1 MLITG
6 IKKSISYINKS
17 RIPIFVSIICIYALY
32 LRIMNLYRHTLWVD
46 ELYYLTPL
54 QGTFIEFLKAIP
66 KVEFSSYLSGDLYLF
81 YPFFKIFSYNKWGLA
96 IPSIISTIIGFYIL
110 YLISKRYFKSS
121 WGYFITFG
129 IVCFNATLINHAT
142 EIRTYAFLPTLALAT
157 FYLFQRIADLNF
169 ELNPPKRMTSAI
181 FFILV
186 IWFHIYGILIFFS
199 CLLFTILLKYKEKDF
214 LIYFKNAISF
224 TCIILCFAMPL
235 WLFSVFG
242 PHLGYNQLN
251 INPFEFI
258 PNPLHN
264 TLGFLK
270 GIFGNLV
277 GFKKLYFLLLGVI
290 MPFVFSYENRDKQ
303 LLFLTFIIVVPISS
317 IFFSDVLQ
325 KYWFIQRQF
334 IWVMPLF
341 AFFLGWSWDSFFIRL
356 RHGSKRKIKIG
367 KLEWQ
372 Y

>member
-1 MLITG
+1 ME
-6 IKKSISYINKS
+6 IKNSIKYIGKN
-17 RIPIFVSIICIYALY
+17 RIPVFVSVICIYALY
-32 LRIMNLYRHTLWVD
+32 LRILHLYQHTLWVD
-46 ELYYLTPL
+46 ELYYLSPL
-54 QGTFIEFLKAIP
+54 QGTFIELLKAIP
-66 KVEFSSYLSGDLYLF
+66 KFEYSSYLSGDLFLF

-96 IPSIISTIIGFYIL
+96 IPSIVSTITGFYIL
-110 YLISKRYFKSS
+110 YLISKRYFKSI

-169 ELNPPKRMTSAI
+169 KLNPSKRIISVI
-181 FFILV
+181 FFTLV
-186 IWFHIYGILIFFS
+186 IWFHIYGILIFFTS
-199 CLLFTILLKYKEKDF
+199 LLFTILLKYKEKNF

-224 TCIILCFAMPL
+224 ACIILCFAMPL
-235 WLFSVFG
+235 WLFCLFG
-242 PHLGYNQLN
+242 PHLAYNQLN

-264 TLGFLK
+264 ALGFLK

-277 GFKKLYFLLLGVI
+277 GFKKLYFLLLAVI
-290 MPFVFSYENRDKQ
+290 IPFIFSYEDKYKQ
-303 LLFLTFIIVVPISS
+303 LLFLGFIIVLPLGFILL
-317 IFFSDVLQ
+317 SDVLQ

-334 IWVMPLF
+334 VWVMPLF

-356 RHGSKRKIKIG
+356 KRGSKNQ
-367 KLEWQ
+367 ETQ
-372 Y
+372 